1 MSKYTTEVRYICE
14 VAYGLTGEEETRPSV
29 DTIIDGARSSIFN
42 FDYPIFDEAYRPIL
56 EKKILKHYYTR
67 EIGEET
73 VELWKLR
80 LNAMLNEIMPYYNKL
95 YLSELMVFNPL
106 YTSDLHKEGV
116 KHNTEESEGEFATS
130 GTSSGTSNNTRTDN
144 TTSTHTTDQWNLYS
158 DTPQG
163 GIAGISGA
171 EDDPSLGDNAYLTNA
186 THIIGG
192 LGNAVHNTGTVGNS
206 GTTSGNTTGTGTNA
220 GTVQNDGDYAEHI
233 YGYHG
238 YNPNILLRDFRA
250 NLLNIDLEIINK
262 LRKLFFNLW

>member
-1 MSKYTTEVRYICE
+1 M
-14 VAYGLTGEEETRPSV
+14 LF
-29 DTIIDGARSSIFN
+29 RS
-42 FDYPIFDEAYRPIL
+42 IL
-56 EKKILKHYYTR
+56 EKKILKHYYTI

-73 VELWKLR
+73 VGLWKLR
-80 LNAMLNEIMPYYNKL
+80 LNAKLNEIMPYYNKL
-95 YLSELMVFNPL
+95 YLSELMEFNPL
-106 YTSDLHKEGV
+106 YTSDLFKEGV

-130 GTSSGTSNNTRTDN
+130 GTNNNTRTDN
-144 TTSTHTTDQWNLYS
+144 TTSSRTTDQWNLYS

-192 LGNAVHNTGTVGNS
+192 PGNAVHNTGTVGNA
-206 GTTSGNTTGTGTNA
+206 GTTTGTGTNA

-238 YNPNILLRDFRA
+238 YNPNILLRDFRE
-250 NLLNIDLEIINK
+250 NLLNIDMKIIRE
-262 LRKLFFNLW
+262 LRNLFFNLW